1 MEVGCIFS
9 REELYSDRTR
19 LVVEEII
26 VPDGFL
32 PAFVCAKCGYEV
44 AQHFTKLIPEERE
57 ESEKGEDSE

>member
-9 REELYSDRTR
+9 REELYSNRDR

-26 VPDGFL
+26 NSDGFL

-44 AQHFTKLIPEERE
+44 AQHFTKLIPQEEDD
-57 ESEKGEDSE
+57 KGEDSE